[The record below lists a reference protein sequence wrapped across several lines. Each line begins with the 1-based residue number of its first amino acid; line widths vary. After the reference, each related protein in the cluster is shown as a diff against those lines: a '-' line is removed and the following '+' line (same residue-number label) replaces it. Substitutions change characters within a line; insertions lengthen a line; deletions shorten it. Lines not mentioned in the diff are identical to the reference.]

1 MLGLRCVRVV
11 GVRRIV
17 GRVYCCM
24 VYSWAPSY
32 RARVNHRVMALVS
45 GRRLLLRVVR
55 TNGIVGYRLI
65 VVYGLLGIRCC
76 RCELPRYDLNDTDAP
91 HARLV
96 LGLVC
101 CSSMS
106 G

>member
-17 GRVYCCM
+17 GRAGCCM
-24 VYSWAPSY
+24 ACSWAPSY
-32 RARVNHRVMALVS
+32 RVRDYHHVMALVG
-45 GRRLLLRVVR
+45 GRLLLLRVVR

-76 RCELPRYDLNDTDAP
+76 RYVLPRYDLTDTDAP
-91 HARLV
+91 RSRLV

>member
-1 MLGLRCVRVV
+1 VLGFRCVRVV

-17 GRVYCCM
+17 DRAGCCM
-24 VYSWAPSY
+24 ACSLVPNY
-32 RARVNHRVMALVS
+32 RARVNHHVMALVS

-65 VVYGLLGIRCC
+65 VFYGWLGIRCC
-76 RCELPRYDLNDTDAP
+76 RYVLPRYDLNEL
-91 HARLV
+91 ARAVALA
-96 LGLVC
+96 LGFVC